1 MSTSFD
7 LPDLDQFITGAVGEP
22 GSRVFYLQAVA
33 GSQVFTLRLEKLQV
47 ATLADYLTALL
58 ADLPGPA
65 DQEIPANID
74 LIEPA
79 VAEWVVGQIGV
90 AYDEAT
96 QRVII
101 VAREMAALDQDDLDQ
116 DDLDPGGALD
126 QGGPLDP
133 DTVIEGAT
141 ASFRLTPAQVA
152 AFIRQA
158 GPTVSAG
165 RPSCMLC
172 GRPMDPEG
180 HVCIK
185 TNGHK
190 PH

>member
-58 ADLPGPA
+58 ADIPGPA
-65 DQEIPANID
+65 DQEIPTNIG

-96 QRVII
+96 HRVII
-101 VAREMAALDQDDLDQ
+101 VAQEMVNLDQDDLEQ
-116 DDLDPGGALD
+116 DDLDQGGA
-126 QGGPLDP
+126 LDP

-165 RPSCMLC
+165 RPTCMLC

>member
-7 LPDLDQFITGAVGEP
+7 LPDLDHFITGAVGEP

-33 GSQVFTLRLEKLQV
+33 GSHVFTLRLEKLQV

-58 ADLPGPA
+58 ADIPGPA
-65 DQEIPANID
+65 DREIPTNIG

-90 AYDEAT
+90 AYDET
-96 QRVII
+96 THRII
-101 VAREMAALDQDDLDQ
+101 VVAQEMVSLDQDDLDQ
-116 DDLDPGGALD
+116 EDA
-126 QGGPLDP
+126 LDP
-133 DTVIEGAT
+133 DTLVEGAT

-158 GPTVSAG
+158 GAAVSAG
-165 RPSCMLC
+165 RPACMLC

>member
-33 GSQVFTLRLEKLQV
+33 GSHVFTLRLEKLQV

-58 ADLPGPA
+58 ADIPGPP
-65 DQEIPANID
+65 DREIPTNIG

-90 AYDEAT
+90 AYDEIT
-96 QRVII
+96 HRVIV
-101 VAREMAALDQDDLDQ
+101 VAQEMVSLDQDDLDQ
-116 DDLDPGGALD
+116 GGE
-126 QGGPLDP
+126 LDP
-133 DTVIEGAT
+133 DTRVEGAT